1 MTENTMPAAEAVA
14 HVGGDTTSYELAF
27 HVLPTVAEGEVTTV
41 VSALKAEIT
50 KFGGTL
56 FDEEAPERVEL
67 AYEVV
72 KHLEGRNRKF
82 KSAYFGWMRF
92 KTDAAAI
99 PTMMDEV
106 ATMPELLRHLLIK
119 LTRVEEQHPF
129 RFHEAMAAANL
140 TVTTFDLDAEVTEG
154 EETEVTEE
162 VAAEAQPEAPAA
174 EVDSKSEV
182 A

>member
-1 MTENTMPAAEAVA
+1 MPAAEAVA

-27 HVLPTVAEGEVTTV
+27 HVLPTVAEGEVGTI

-92 KTDAAAI
+92 KADAAGI
-99 PTMMDEV
+99 PTMMEEV
-106 ATMPELLRHLLIK
+106 AAMPELLRHILIK

-140 TVTTFDLDAEVTEG
+140 TVTTFDLDAEAAEG
-154 EETEVTEE
+154 EEE
-162 VAAEAQPEAPAA
+162 VAEEATADAAPEASAA